1 MSRLSP
7 LLRPK
12 MIGVHLLTIVLVF
25 TMVNLSAWQF
35 RRLDQ
40 RKAFNALVR
49 EHSTADPVDIE
60 ALIDADTSSIEWRPV
75 VVKGVFRRDAGVVVL
90 NRSQDSTA
98 GVDALSPLDMTISG
112 RKYVVVVNRGFVPL
126 ATKVPPAPSGEVQF
140 LGRIRKSQQRRIG
153 GLTDDATGT
162 LTEIQR
168 VDVPRL
174 SAQLKAESNQN
185 VLPFYVDLLEYAA
198 STGITNGGFPARIAD
213 PELSNGPHLSYAIQ
227 WILFSGCALAA
238 WFMLA
243 RRALRSRPSA

>member
-12 MIGVHLLTIVLVF
+12 MIGLHLLTAVLVF
-25 TMVNLSAWQF
+25 TMLNLSAWQF

-40 RKAFNALVR
+40 RKAFNAVVR
-49 EHSTADPVDIE
+49 AHGTADPVAIDS
-60 ALIDADTSSIEWRPV
+60 LIGSDPSDIEWRRV
-75 VVKGVFRRDAGVVVL
+75 VVKGTFRADAGIVVL

-98 GVDALSPLDMTISG
+98 GVDAVSPLDLTVNG
-112 RKYVVVVNRGFVPL
+112 ERFVVVVNRGFVPL
-126 ATKVPPAPSGEVQF
+126 ASTIPPAPSGEVEF

-174 SAQLKAESNQN
+174 AAQLKTSPDQT
-185 VLPFYVDLLEYAA
+185 VLPFYVDVLEYAA
-198 STGITNGGFPARIAD
+198 STGIANDGLPARVTD
-213 PELSNGPHLSYAIQ
+213 PELSNGPHMSYAIQ

-238 WFMLA
+238 WFMLT
-243 RRALRSRPSA
+243 RRALRSQPSA

>member
-12 MIGVHLLTIVLVF
+12 MIGVHLLTVVLVV
-25 TMVNLSAWQF
+25 TMLNLSAWQF

-40 RKAFNALVR
+40 RKAFNAVVR
-49 EHSTADPVDIE
+49 EHSTADPVDIATLVGSE
-60 ALIDADTSSIEWRPV
+60 PASVEWRPV
-75 VVKGVFRRDAGVVVL
+75 VVKGKFRTESGISVL

-98 GVDALSPLDMTISG
+98 GVDALSPLDFEVAG
-112 RKYVVVVNRGFVPL
+112 KKFVVVVNRGFVPL
-126 ATKVPPAPSGEVQF
+126 ATAVPAAPSGEIEF

-174 SAQLKAESNQN
+174 APQLKTSSDLT
-185 VLPFYVDLLEYAA
+185 VVPFYVDLLEYAA
-198 STGITNGGFPARIAD
+198 STGVRNGGLPARVAD
-213 PELSNGPHLSYAIQ
+213 PELTNGPHLSYAIQ

-238 WFMLA
+238 WVMLV

>member
-12 MIGVHLLTIVLVF
+12 MIGAHVLVVVLLF
-25 TMVNLSAWQF
+25 TMLNLSAWQF

-40 RKAFNALVR
+40 RKAFNAEVR
-49 EHSTADPVDIE
+49 DRSVADPVPLATLVKENPD
-60 ALIDADTSSIEWRPV
+60 DIEWRHV
-75 VVKGVFRRDAGVVVL
+75 VVVGNFRTGTSVTVT

-98 GVDALSPLDMTISG
+98 GVDALQALDFTVG
-112 RKYVVVVNRGFVPL
+112 ADKYVLVVNRGFVPL
-126 ATKVPPAPSGEVQF
+126 AATVPAAPNGRVEF
-140 LGRIRKSQQRRIG
+140 LARVRKSQARRIG
-153 GLTDDATGT
+153 GLTDAATGT

-174 SAQLKAESNQN
+174 AEQMKASADQT
-185 VLPFYVDLLEYAA
+185 VLPFYVDLLEYAK
-198 STGITNGGFPARIAD
+198 STQTTSNLPARVAD

-238 WFMLA
+238 WIMLV
-243 RRALRSRPSA
+243 RRALRSQPSA